1 MISLLEIKL
10 KIIVLLPHAPHRS
23 VLCCPRDKFSPN
35 FCNRCML
42 GVTHYWSPSRI
53 DPDGLKTL
61 SPGTAL
67 SSSPQGQIS
76 RQSTAG
82 WCHSHRGHNQRLQ
95 VSWLFFLQTQITYL
109 SCWGGCD
116 IWTWAPSYI
125 DTAARWIPRCT
136 WASLLMS
143 IERGGKYR
151 K

>member
-1 MISLLEIKL
+1 MISLLDQTQNHCSWTPCTPIDQYCVAL
-10 KIIVLLPHAPHRS
+10 ATSFLQ
-23 VLCCPRDKFSPN
+23 N

-125 DTAARWIPRCT
+125 DTAGRWIPRCT

>member
-1 MISLLEIKL
+1 MISLLDQTQN
-10 KIIVLLPHAPHRS
+10 HCSCAPCTPSISTVMPSRQ
-23 VLCCPRDKFSPN
+23 VFSKN

-76 RQSTAG
+76 RRSTAG
-82 WCHSHRGHNQRLQ
+82 WCRSHRGHNQRLQ
-95 VSWLFFLQTQITYL
+95 VSCLFFHQVQITYL

-116 IWTWAPSYI
+116 IWTWEPSYI
-125 DTAARWIPRCT
+125 DTSARWIPRCT